1 MRKITVRILTGVVIC
16 GALLFVAYGP
26 LTPTRASIRQEESS
40 EPHALDSHPG
50 DSRPRVDSVALASPG
65 RIEGKS
71 DSIEVGASTD
81 GVIQKIHVR
90 EGQQVS
96 RDQVL
101 AEIDCRDLKS
111 QLPVSR
117 AEAESLRQTRER
129 LLRGS
134 RKEEREGAAQRTAAA
149 KAELAQ
155 ASSQLERSRK
165 LAEAALISRVAL
177 DEARRDADVA
187 EAEYQRAARNEELV
201 NAGPLSEELARADA
215 DLTAATE
222 RIKLAEE
229 KLGKCVVR
237 APMDGTVLR
246 VLLREG
252 ESFALVSPRPILTMA
267 DLSGRRVRAEVDERD
282 VGRVHIGERVLIS
295 SEAYSGRRFHGAVSR
310 VASVMGR
317 KSVLTGDPV
326 DKSDRDV
333 LEVTAQLDPDAEALP
348 VGLRVTVEFGR

>member
-1 MRKITVRILTGVVIC
+1 MRKITVRILTGVIVC
-16 GALLFVAYGP
+16 SALAFVVYGP
-26 LTPTRASIRQEESS
+26 LTQTKASIRPDQSVEPRPAESRAETS
-40 EPHALDSHPG
+40 PKVG
-50 DSRPRVDSVALASPG
+50 SVALASPG

-90 EGQQVS
+90 EGQWVA
-96 RDQVL
+96 RDQIL

-111 QLPVSR
+111 ALPVSR

-155 ASSQLERSRK
+155 ASSQLDRSRK
-165 LAEAALISRVAL
+165 LFEAALISRVAF

-187 EAEYQRAARNEELV
+187 QAEYQQAMRNEELV
-201 NAGPLSEELARADA
+201 NAGPLNEEVARANA
-215 DLTAATE
+215 DLNAATE

-237 APMDGTVLR
+237 APMDGTILR
-246 VLLREG
+246 ILLREG
-252 ESFALVSPRPILTMA
+252 ESFALVSPRPIVTMA

-282 VGRVHIGERVLIS
+282 VGKVRVGERVQVS
-295 SEAYSGRRFHGAVSR
+295 SEAYAGRRFHGAVTR

-333 LEVTAQLDPDAEALP
+333 LEVTAQLGPDAKSLP